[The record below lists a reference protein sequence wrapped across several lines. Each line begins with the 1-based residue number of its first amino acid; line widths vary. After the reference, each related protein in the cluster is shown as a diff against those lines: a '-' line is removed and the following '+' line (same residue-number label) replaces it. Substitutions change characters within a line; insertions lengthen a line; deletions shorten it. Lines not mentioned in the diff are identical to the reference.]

1 MLPDGRLLAT
11 MIAAVF
17 PGQGSQTPGMGKDVY
32 EASAASKEVFEK
44 VSSTL
49 GLDVAKLC
57 FESDEETLRA
67 TNNAQLALFTVG
79 VASYAA
85 CDFQANVFAG
95 HSIGEYAALVCSG
108 TLSLEDGAKL
118 VRRRGELMASAGEL
132 AAGTMAAVLGLEIPI
147 IASVLEGVGG
157 VVVVANDNCPG
168 QTVISGEV
176 EAVALATPLLQEAGA
191 KRVLPLNVSGAFHS
205 PLMTE
210 PSRQMAQALSDAV
223 FQKGKPVYANV
234 TTKPVEDPSDWRD
247 ILEQQ
252 LRDQVRWT
260 DSVRNM
266 IADGVTEFVEFG
278 PGEVLCGMLKRIDK
292 SVPGRRFSVN

>member
-1 MLPDGRLLAT
+1 
-11 MIAAVF
+11 MIAAIF
-17 PGQGSQTPGMGKDVY
+17 PGQGSQTPGMGKDVFD
-32 EASAASKEVFEK
+32 ASNAAREVFENI
-44 VSSTL
+44 SATL
-49 GLDVAKLC
+49 GFDIANLC

-67 TNNAQLALFTVG
+67 TNNAQIALYTVG

-85 CDFQANVFAG
+85 SEFAADVFAG

-108 TLSLEDGAKL
+108 TLSLEDGARL
-118 VRRRGELMASAGEL
+118 VQKRGELMASAGDL
-132 AAGTMAAVLGLEIPI
+132 TPGTMAAVLGLEIPI
-147 IASVLEGVGG
+147 ITETLAKVDGI
-157 VVVVANDNCPG
+157 VVVANDNCPG
-168 QTVISGEV
+168 QTVISGAV
-176 EAVALATPLLQEAGA
+176 EAVASAIPLLQEAGA

-210 PSRQMAQALSDAV
+210 PSRQMAQALANAV

-234 TTKPVEDPSDWRD
+234 TTRPIEDPSDWRTT
-247 ILEQQ
+247 LEQQ

-266 IADGVTEFVEFG
+266 IADGVTEFIEFG

-292 SVPGRRFSVN
+292 TVPARRFSVN

>member
-1 MLPDGRLLAT
+1 
-11 MIAAVF
+11 
-17 PGQGSQTPGMGKDVY
+17 MGKDVFD
-32 EASAASKEVFEK
+32 ASNAAREVFEN
-44 VSSTL
+44 VSATL
-49 GLDVAKLC
+49 GFDIANLC

-67 TNNAQLALFTVG
+67 TNNAQIALYTVG

-85 CDFQANVFAG
+85 SEFAADVFAG

-108 TLSLEDGAKL
+108 TLSLEDGARL
-118 VRRRGELMASAGEL
+118 VQKRGELMASAGDL
-132 AAGTMAAVLGLEIPI
+132 TPGTMAAVLGLEIPI
-147 IASVLEGVGG
+147 ITETLAKVDGI
-157 VVVVANDNCPG
+157 VVVANDNCPG
-168 QTVISGEV
+168 QTVISGAV
-176 EAVALATPLLQEAGA
+176 EAVANAITLLQEAGA

-210 PSRQMAQALSDAV
+210 PSQQMAHALANAV

-234 TTKPVEDPSDWRD
+234 TTKPIEDPSDWRQT
-247 ILEQQ
+247 LEQQ

-266 IADGVTEFVEFG
+266 IADGVTEFIEFG

-292 SVPGRRFSVN
+292 TVPARRFSVN

>member
-1 MLPDGRLLAT
+1 
-11 MIAAVF
+11 MIAAIF
-17 PGQGSQTPGMGKDVY
+17 PGQGSQTPGMGKDVFD
-32 EASAASKEVFEK
+32 ASNAAREVFEN
-44 VSSTL
+44 VSTTL
-49 GLDVAKLC
+49 GFDVAKLC

-67 TNNAQLALFTVG
+67 TNNAQIALYTVG

-85 CDFQANVFAG
+85 SEFAADVFAG

-108 TLSLEDGAKL
+108 TLSLEDGARL
-118 VRRRGELMASAGEL
+118 VQKRGELMASAGDL
-132 AAGTMAAVLGLEIPI
+132 TPGTMAAVLGLEIPTI
-147 IASVLEGVGG
+147 TETLAKVDGI
-157 VVVVANDNCPG
+157 VVVANDNCPG
-168 QTVISGEV
+168 QTVISGAV
-176 EAVALATPLLQEAGA
+176 EAVASAIPLLQEAGA

-210 PSRQMAQALSDAV
+210 PSRQMAQALANAV

-234 TTKPVEDPSDWRD
+234 TTRPIEDPSDWRTT
-247 ILEQQ
+247 LEQQ

-266 IADGVTEFVEFG
+266 IADGVTEFIEFG

-292 SVPGRRFSVN
+292 TVPARRFSVN

>member
-1 MLPDGRLLAT
+1 
-11 MIAAVF
+11 MIAAIF
-17 PGQGSQTPGMGKDVY
+17 PGQGSQTPGMGKDVFD
-32 EASAASKEVFEK
+32 AANAAREVFEN
-44 VSSTL
+44 VSATL
-49 GLDVAKLC
+49 GFDVAELC

-67 TNNAQLALFTVG
+67 TNNAQIALYTVG

-85 CDFQANVFAG
+85 SEFAADVFAG

-108 TLSLEDGAKL
+108 TLSLEDGARL
-118 VRRRGELMASAGEL
+118 VQKRGELMASAGDL
-132 AAGTMAAVLGLEIPI
+132 TPGTMAAVLGLEIPI
-147 IASVLEGVGG
+147 ITETLAKVDGI
-157 VVVVANDNCPG
+157 VVVANDNCPG
-168 QTVISGEV
+168 QTVISGAV
-176 EAVALATPLLQEAGA
+176 EAVASAIPLLQEAGA

-210 PSRQMAQALSDAV
+210 PSRQMAQALANTV

-234 TTKPVEDPSDWRD
+234 TTKPIEDPSDWRQT
-247 ILEQQ
+247 LEQQ

-266 IADGVTEFVEFG
+266 IADGVTEFIEFG

-292 SVPGRRFSVN
+292 TVPARRFSVN

>member
-1 MLPDGRLLAT
+1 
-11 MIAAVF
+11 MIAAIF
-17 PGQGSQTPGMGKDVY
+17 PGQGSQTPGMGKEVY
-32 EASAASKEVFEK
+32 EASSASREVFEN
-44 VSSTL
+44 VAQTL
-49 GLDVAKLC
+49 GFDVSKLC

-67 TNNAQLALFTVG
+67 TNNAQIALFTVG

-85 CDFQANVFAG
+85 SEQVADVFAG
-95 HSIGEYAALVCSG
+95 HSIGEYAALVCSK
-108 TLSLEDGAKL
+108 TLSLEDGARL
-118 VRRRGELMASAGEL
+118 VRKRGELMASAGDL
-132 AAGTMAAVLGLEIPI
+132 TPGTMAAVLGLEILVI
-147 IASVLEGVGG
+147 SETLATVDG

-168 QTVISGEV
+168 QTVISGAV
-176 EAVALATPLLQEAGA
+176 DAVAAAIPLLQEAGA

-210 PSRQMAQALSDAV
+210 PSQQMAQALADAV

-234 TTKPVEDPSDWRD
+234 TTKPVADPSEWRS

-266 IADGVTEFVEFG
+266 ITDGVTEFIEFG

-292 SVPGRRFSVN
+292 TVPARRFSVN

>member
-1 MLPDGRLLAT
+1 
-11 MIAAVF
+11 MIAAIF
-17 PGQGSQTPGMGKDVY
+17 PGQGSQTPGMGKDVFD
-32 EASAASKEVFEK
+32 ASNAAREVFENI
-44 VSSTL
+44 SATL
-49 GLDVAKLC
+49 GFDTANLC

-67 TNNAQLALFTVG
+67 TNNAQIALYTVG

-85 CDFQANVFAG
+85 SEFAADVFAG

-108 TLSLEDGAKL
+108 TLSLEDGARL
-118 VRRRGELMASAGEL
+118 VQKRGELMASAGDL
-132 AAGTMAAVLGLEIPI
+132 TPGTMAAVLGLEIPI
-147 IASVLEGVGG
+147 ITETLAKVDGI
-157 VVVVANDNCPG
+157 VVVANDNCPG
-168 QTVISGEV
+168 QTVISGAV
-176 EAVALATPLLQEAGA
+176 EAVASAIPLLQEAGA

-210 PSRQMAQALSDAV
+210 PSRQMAQALANAV

-234 TTKPVEDPSDWRD
+234 TTRPIEDPSDWRTT
-247 ILEQQ
+247 LEQQ

-266 IADGVTEFVEFG
+266 IADGVTEFIEFG

-292 SVPGRRFSVN
+292 TVPARRFSVN

>member
-1 MLPDGRLLAT
+1 
-11 MIAAVF
+11 MIAAIF
-17 PGQGSQTPGMGKDVY
+17 PGQGSQTPGMGKDVF
-32 EASAASKEVFEK
+32 EASASSREVFEN

-67 TNNAQLALFTVG
+67 TNNAQIALFTVG

-85 CDFQANVFAG
+85 SEFSADVFAG

-108 TLSLEDGAKL
+108 TLSLEDGARL
-118 VRRRGELMASAGEL
+118 VKKRGELMASAGDL
-132 AAGTMAAVLGLEIPI
+132 TPGTMAAVLGLEIPAI
-147 IASVLEGVGG
+147 GEALAKVDGI
-157 VVVVANDNCPG
+157 VVVANDNCPG
-168 QTVISGEV
+168 QTVISGAV
-176 EAVALATPLLQEAGA
+176 EAVAAAIPLLQEAGA

-210 PSRQMAQALSDAV
+210 PSRQMAQSLADAI

-234 TTKPVEDPSDWRD
+234 TTRPVEDPSAWRGV
-247 ILEQQ
+247 LEQQ
-252 LRDQVRWT
+252 LREQVRWT

-266 IADGVTEFVEFG
+266 IADGVTEFIEFG

-292 SVPGRRFSVN
+292 LVPARRFKVN

>member
-1 MLPDGRLLAT
+1 
-11 MIAAVF
+11 MIAAIF
-17 PGQGSQTPGMGKDVY
+17 PGQGSQTPGMGKDVF
-32 EASAASKEVFEK
+32 EASASSREVFEN
-44 VSSTL
+44 VSKTL
-49 GLDVAKLC
+49 GIDIAKLC

-67 TNNAQLALFTVG
+67 TNNAQIALYTVG

-85 CDFQANVFAG
+85 SDQSADVFAG

-108 TLSLEDGAKL
+108 TLSLEDGARL
-118 VRRRGELMASAGEL
+118 VRKRGELMASAGDL
-132 AAGTMAAVLGLEIPI
+132 TPGTMAAVLGLEIPVI
-147 IASVLEGVGG
+147 SETLAGVEG

-176 EAVALATPLLQEAGA
+176 DAVAKAIPMLQEAGA

-210 PSRQMAQALSDAV
+210 PSRQMAQALADAV

-234 TTKPVEDPSDWRD
+234 TTKPVADPSDWRP

-266 IADGVTEFVEFG
+266 IADGVTEFIEFG

-292 SVPGRRFSVN
+292 TVPARRFSVN

>member
-1 MLPDGRLLAT
+1 
-11 MIAAVF
+11 MIAAIF
-17 PGQGSQTPGMGKDVY
+17 PGQGSQTPGMGKDVFD
-32 EASAASKEVFEK
+32 AANAAREVFEN
-44 VSSTL
+44 VSATL
-49 GLDVAKLC
+49 GFDIAELC

-67 TNNAQLALFTVG
+67 TNNAQIALYTVG

-85 CDFQANVFAG
+85 SEFAADVFAG

-108 TLSLEDGAKL
+108 TLSLEDGARL
-118 VRRRGELMASAGEL
+118 VQKRGELMASAGDL
-132 AAGTMAAVLGLEIPI
+132 TPGTMAAVLGLEIPTI
-147 IASVLEGVGG
+147 TETLAKVEGI
-157 VVVVANDNCPG
+157 VVVANDNCPG
-168 QTVISGEV
+168 QTVISGAV
-176 EAVALATPLLQEAGA
+176 EAVASAIPLLQEAGA

-210 PSRQMAQALSDAV
+210 PSRQMAQALANAV

-234 TTKPVEDPSDWRD
+234 TTKPIEDPSDWRQT
-247 ILEQQ
+247 LEQQ

-266 IADGVTEFVEFG
+266 IADGVTEFIEFG

-292 SVPGRRFSVN
+292 TVPARRFSVN

>member
-1 MLPDGRLLAT
+1 
-11 MIAAVF
+11 MIAAIF
-17 PGQGSQTPGMGKDVY
+17 PGQGSQTPGMGKDVFD
-32 EASAASKEVFEK
+32 ASNTAREVFEN
-44 VSSTL
+44 VSTTL
-49 GLDVAKLC
+49 GFDVAKLC

-67 TNNAQLALFTVG
+67 TNNAQIALYTVG

-85 CDFQANVFAG
+85 SEFAADVFAG

-108 TLSLEDGAKL
+108 TLSLEDGARL
-118 VRRRGELMASAGEL
+118 VQKRGELMASAGDL
-132 AAGTMAAVLGLEIPI
+132 TPGTMAAVLGLEIPI
-147 IASVLEGVGG
+147 ITETLAKVDGI
-157 VVVVANDNCPG
+157 VVVANDNCPG
-168 QTVISGEV
+168 QTVISGAV
-176 EAVALATPLLQEAGA
+176 EAVASAIPLLQEAGA

-210 PSRQMAQALSDAV
+210 PSRQMAQALANAV

-234 TTKPVEDPSDWRD
+234 TTKPIEDPSDWRQT
-247 ILEQQ
+247 LEQQ

-266 IADGVTEFVEFG
+266 IADGVTEFIEFG

-292 SVPGRRFSVN
+292 TVPARRFSVN

>member
-1 MLPDGRLLAT
+1 
-11 MIAAVF
+11 MIAAIF
-17 PGQGSQTPGMGKDVY
+17 PGQGSQTPGMGKDVFD
-32 EASAASKEVFEK
+32 ASNAAREVFEN
-44 VSSTL
+44 VSTTL
-49 GLDVAKLC
+49 GFDVAKLC

-67 TNNAQLALFTVG
+67 TNNAQIALYTVG

-85 CDFQANVFAG
+85 SEFAADVFAG

-108 TLSLEDGAKL
+108 TLSLEDGARL
-118 VRRRGELMASAGEL
+118 VQKRGELMASAGDL
-132 AAGTMAAVLGLEIPI
+132 TPGTMAAVLGLEIPTI
-147 IASVLEGVGG
+147 TETLAKVDGI
-157 VVVVANDNCPG
+157 VVVANDNCPG
-168 QTVISGEV
+168 QTVISGAV
-176 EAVALATPLLQEAGA
+176 EAVASAIPLLQEAGA

-210 PSRQMAQALSDAV
+210 PSRQMAQALANAV

-234 TTKPVEDPSDWRD
+234 TTRPIEDPSDWRQT
-247 ILEQQ
+247 LEQQ

-266 IADGVTEFVEFG
+266 IADGVTEFIEFG

-292 SVPGRRFSVN
+292 TVPARRFSVN

>member
-1 MLPDGRLLAT
+1 
-11 MIAAVF
+11 MIAAIF
-17 PGQGSQTPGMGKDVY
+17 PGQGSQTPGMGKDVF
-32 EASAASKEVFEK
+32 EASASSREVFEN
-44 VSSTL
+44 VSKTL
-49 GLDVAKLC
+49 GIDITKLC

-67 TNNAQLALFTVG
+67 TNNAQIALYTVG

-85 CDFQANVFAG
+85 SDQSADVFAG

-108 TLSLEDGAKL
+108 TLSLEDGARL
-118 VRRRGELMASAGEL
+118 VRKRGELMASAGDL
-132 AAGTMAAVLGLEIPI
+132 TPGTMAAVLGLEIPLI
-147 IASVLEGVGG
+147 SETLAKVDG

-176 EAVALATPLLQEAGA
+176 DAVAKAIPMLQEAGA

-210 PSRQMAQALSDAV
+210 PSRQMAQALADAV
-223 FQKGKPVYANV
+223 FQKGKPIYANV
-234 TTKPVEDPSDWRD
+234 TTKPVADPSDWRS

-266 IADGVTEFVEFG
+266 IADGVTEFIEFG

-292 SVPGRRFSVN
+292 AVPARRFSVN

>member
-1 MLPDGRLLAT
+1 
-11 MIAAVF
+11 MIAAIF
-17 PGQGSQTPGMGKDVY
+17 PGQGSQTPGMGKEVY
-32 EASAASKEVFEK
+32 EASSASREVFEN
-44 VSSTL
+44 VAQTL
-49 GLDVAKLC
+49 GFDVSKLC

-67 TNNAQLALFTVG
+67 TNNAQIALFTVG

-85 CDFQANVFAG
+85 SEQVADVFAG
-95 HSIGEYAALVCSG
+95 HSIGEYAALVCSK
-108 TLSLEDGAKL
+108 TLSLEDGARL
-118 VRRRGELMASAGEL
+118 VRKRGELMASAGDL
-132 AAGTMAAVLGLEIPI
+132 TPGTMAAVLGLEILVI
-147 IASVLEGVGG
+147 SETLAAVEG

-168 QTVISGEV
+168 QTVISGAV
-176 EAVALATPLLQEAGA
+176 DAVAAAIPLLQEAGA

-210 PSRQMAQALSDAV
+210 PSQQMAQALADAV

-234 TTKPVEDPSDWRD
+234 TTKPVADPSEWRS

-266 IADGVTEFVEFG
+266 ITDGVTEFIEFG

-292 SVPGRRFSVN
+292 TVPARRFSVN

>member
-1 MLPDGRLLAT
+1 
-11 MIAAVF
+11 MIAAIF
-17 PGQGSQTPGMGKDVY
+17 PGQGSQTPGMGRDVFDAS
-32 EASAASKEVFEK
+32 EAAREVFKK
-44 VSSTL
+44 VSNTL
-49 GLDVAKLC
+49 GIDIAKLC

-67 TNNAQLALFTVG
+67 TNNAQIALYTVG
-79 VASYAA
+79 VASYSASEQAA
-85 CDFQANVFAG
+85 DVFAG

-108 TLSLEDGAKL
+108 TLSLEDGARL
-118 VRRRGELMASAGEL
+118 VRKRGELMASAGDL
-132 AAGTMAAVLGLEIPI
+132 TPGTMAAVLGLEIPLI
-147 IASVLEGVGG
+147 SETLAKVDG

-176 EAVALATPLLQEAGA
+176 DAVAKAIPMLQEAGA

-210 PSRQMAQALSDAV
+210 PSRQMAQALADAV

-234 TTKPVEDPSDWRD
+234 TTEPVADPSDWRS

-266 IADGVTEFVEFG
+266 ITDGVTEFIEFG

-292 SVPGRRFSVN
+292 TVPARRFSVN

>member
-1 MLPDGRLLAT
+1 
-11 MIAAVF
+11 MIAAIF
-17 PGQGSQTPGMGKDVY
+17 PGQGSQTPGMGKDVFD
-32 EASAASKEVFEK
+32 ASNAAREVFEN
-44 VSSTL
+44 VSATL
-49 GLDVAKLC
+49 GFDIANLC

-67 TNNAQLALFTVG
+67 TNNAQIALYTVG

-85 CDFQANVFAG
+85 SEFAADVFAG

-108 TLSLEDGAKL
+108 TLSLEDGARL
-118 VRRRGELMASAGEL
+118 VQKRGELMASAGDL
-132 AAGTMAAVLGLEIPI
+132 TPGTMAAVLGLEIPI
-147 IASVLEGVGG
+147 ITETLAKVDGI
-157 VVVVANDNCPG
+157 VVVANDNCPG
-168 QTVISGEV
+168 QTVISGAV
-176 EAVALATPLLQEAGA
+176 EAVASAIPLLQEAGA

-210 PSRQMAQALSDAV
+210 PSRQMAQALANAV

-234 TTKPVEDPSDWRD
+234 TTRPIEDPSDWRTT
-247 ILEQQ
+247 LEQQ

-266 IADGVTEFVEFG
+266 IADGVTEFIEFG

-292 SVPGRRFSVN
+292 TVPARRFSVN

>member
-1 MLPDGRLLAT
+1 
-11 MIAAVF
+11 MIAAIF
-17 PGQGSQTPGMGKDVY
+17 PGQGSQTPGMGKDVFD
-32 EASAASKEVFEK
+32 ASNAAREVFEN
-44 VSSTL
+44 VSATL
-49 GLDVAKLC
+49 GFDIANLC

-67 TNNAQLALFTVG
+67 TNNAQIALYTVG

-85 CDFQANVFAG
+85 SEFAADVFAG

-108 TLSLEDGAKL
+108 TLSLEDGARL
-118 VRRRGELMASAGEL
+118 VQKRGELMASAGDL
-132 AAGTMAAVLGLEIPI
+132 TPGTMAAVLGLEIPI
-147 IASVLEGVGG
+147 ITETLAKVDGI
-157 VVVVANDNCPG
+157 VVVANDNCPG
-168 QTVISGEV
+168 QTVISGAV
-176 EAVALATPLLQEAGA
+176 EAMASAIPLLQEAGA

-210 PSRQMAQALSDAV
+210 PSRQMAQALANAV

-234 TTKPVEDPSDWRD
+234 TAKPIEDPSDWRQT
-247 ILEQQ
+247 LEQQ

-266 IADGVTEFVEFG
+266 IADGVTEFIEFG

-292 SVPGRRFSVN
+292 TVPARRFSVN

>member
-1 MLPDGRLLAT
+1 
-11 MIAAVF
+11 MIAAIF
-17 PGQGSQTPGMGKDVY
+17 PGQGSQTPGMGKEVY
-32 EASAASKEVFEK
+32 EASSASREVFEN
-44 VSSTL
+44 VAQTL
-49 GLDVAKLC
+49 GFDVSKLC

-67 TNNAQLALFTVG
+67 TNNAQIALFTVG

-85 CDFQANVFAG
+85 SEQVADVFAG
-95 HSIGEYAALVCSG
+95 HSIGEYAALVCSK
-108 TLSLEDGAKL
+108 TLSLEDGARL
-118 VRRRGELMASAGEL
+118 VRKRGELMASAGDL
-132 AAGTMAAVLGLEIPI
+132 TPGTMAAVLGLEIPVI
-147 IASVLEGVGG
+147 SETLATVDG

-168 QTVISGEV
+168 QTVISGAV
-176 EAVALATPLLQEAGA
+176 DAVAAAIPLLQEAGA

-210 PSRQMAQALSDAV
+210 PSQQMAQALADAV

-234 TTKPVEDPSDWRD
+234 TTKPVADPSEWRS

-266 IADGVTEFVEFG
+266 ITDGVTEFIEFG

-292 SVPGRRFSVN
+292 TVPARRFSVN

>member
-1 MLPDGRLLAT
+1 
-11 MIAAVF
+11 MIAAIF
-17 PGQGSQTPGMGKDVY
+17 PGQGSQTPGMGKDVF
-32 EASAASKEVFEK
+32 EASLAAREVFEN
-44 VSSTL
+44 VSKAL
-49 GLDVAKLC
+49 EFDVAKLC
-57 FESDEETLRA
+57 FESDEEILRA
-67 TNNAQLALFTVG
+67 TNNAQIALFTVG

-85 CDFQANVFAG
+85 SELAAAVFAG
-95 HSIGEYAALVCSG
+95 HSIGEYAALVSSG
-108 TLSLEDGAKL
+108 TLSLEDGARL
-118 VRRRGELMASAGEL
+118 VRRRGELMASAGDL
-132 AAGTMAAVLGLEIPI
+132 TPGTMAAVLGLEIPSI
-147 IASVLEGVGG
+147 SETLARVDG

-168 QTVISGEV
+168 QTVISGAID
-176 EAVALATPLLQEAGA
+176 AVAAAIPLLQEAGA

-210 PSRQMAQALSDAV
+210 PSRQMAQSLADAV
-223 FQKGKPVYANV
+223 FQEGKPVYANV
-234 TTKPVEDPSDWRD
+234 TTKPVADPSDWRG

-292 SVPGRRFSVN
+292 TVPARRFSVN

>member
-1 MLPDGRLLAT
+1 
-11 MIAAVF
+11 MIAAIF
-17 PGQGSQTPGMGKDVY
+17 PGQGSQTPGMGKDVF
-32 EASAASKEVFEK
+32 EASLASREVFEN
-44 VSSTL
+44 VSATL
-49 GLDVAKLC
+49 GMDVAKLC
-57 FESDEETLRA
+57 FEADEETLRS
-67 TNNAQLALFTVG
+67 TDNAQIALFTVG

-85 CDFQANVFAG
+85 SEYAADVFAG

-108 TLSLEDGAKL
+108 TISLEDGARL
-118 VRRRGELMASAGEL
+118 VRKRGELMASAGQI
-132 AAGTMAAVLGLEIPI
+132 APGTMAAVLGLEIPV
-147 IASVLEGVGG
+147 IAAVLEEVDGT
-157 VVVVANDNCPG
+157 VVVANDNCPG

-176 EAVALATPLLQEAGA
+176 EAVAAATPLLQEAGA

-210 PSRQMAQALSDAV
+210 PSRHMAQALADAV

-234 TTKPVEDPSDWRD
+234 LTRPVEDPSEWRSV
-247 ILEQQ
+247 LEQQ

-266 IADGVTEFVEFG
+266 IADGVTEFIEFG

-292 SVPGRRFSVN
+292 SVPARRFVVESN

>member
-1 MLPDGRLLAT
+1 
-11 MIAAVF
+11 MIAAIF
-17 PGQGSQTPGMGKDVY
+17 PGQGSQIPGMGKDVFD
-32 EASAASKEVFEK
+32 SSPAAREVFAN
-44 VSSTL
+44 VSETL
-49 GLDVAKLC
+49 GFDVANLC

-67 TNNAQLALFTVG
+67 TNNAQIALFTVG
-79 VASYAA
+79 VASYRASGM
-85 CDFQANVFAG
+85 QADVFAG
-95 HSIGEYAALVCSG
+95 HSIGEYAALVCAG

-118 VRRRGELMASAGEL
+118 VKRRGELMASAGDL
-132 AAGTMAAVLGLEIPI
+132 TPGTMAAVLGLEIPI
-147 IASVLEGVGG
+147 ITVTLEKVDGI
-157 VVVVANDNCPG
+157 VVVANDNCPG

-176 EAVALATPLLQEAGA
+176 DAVTLAIPLLQEAGA

-223 FQKGKPVYANV
+223 FRKGKPVYANV
-234 TTKPVEDPSDWRD
+234 TTKPVEDPSDWRQ

-266 IADGVTEFVEFG
+266 IADGVTEFIEFG

-292 SVPGRRFSVN
+292 SVPARRFTVN

>member
-1 MLPDGRLLAT
+1 
-11 MIAAVF
+11 
-17 PGQGSQTPGMGKDVY
+17 MGKDVFD
-32 EASAASKEVFEK
+32 AANAAREVFEN
-44 VSSTL
+44 VSATL
-49 GLDVAKLC
+49 GFDIAELC

-67 TNNAQLALFTVG
+67 TNNAQIALYTVG

-85 CDFQANVFAG
+85 SEFAADVFAG

-108 TLSLEDGAKL
+108 TLSLEDGARL
-118 VRRRGELMASAGEL
+118 VQKRGELMASAGDL
-132 AAGTMAAVLGLEIPI
+132 TPGTMAAVLGLEIPI
-147 IASVLEGVGG
+147 ITETLAKVDGI
-157 VVVVANDNCPG
+157 VVVANDNCPG
-168 QTVISGEV
+168 QTVISGAV
-176 EAVALATPLLQEAGA
+176 EAVASAIPLLQEAGA

-210 PSRQMAQALSDAV
+210 PSRQMAQALANAV

-234 TTKPVEDPSDWRD
+234 TTKPIEDPSDWRQT
-247 ILEQQ
+247 LEQQ

-266 IADGVTEFVEFG
+266 IADGVTEFIEFG

-292 SVPGRRFSVN
+292 TVPARRFSVN

>member
-1 MLPDGRLLAT
+1 
-11 MIAAVF
+11 MIAAIF
-17 PGQGSQTPGMGKDVY
+17 PGQGSQTPGMGRDVFD
-32 EASAASKEVFEK
+32 ASGAAREVFEN
-44 VSSTL
+44 VSKTL
-49 GLDVAKLC
+49 GIDIAKLC

-67 TNNAQLALFTVG
+67 TNNAQIALYTVG
-79 VASYAA
+79 VASYSASEQAA
-85 CDFQANVFAG
+85 DVFAG

-108 TLSLEDGAKL
+108 TLSLEDGARL
-118 VRRRGELMASAGEL
+118 VRKRGELMASAGDL
-132 AAGTMAAVLGLEIPI
+132 TPGTMAAVLGLEIPLI
-147 IASVLEGVGG
+147 SETLAKVDG

-176 EAVALATPLLQEAGA
+176 DAVAKAIPMLQEAGA

-210 PSRQMAQALSDAV
+210 PSRQMAQALADAV

-234 TTKPVEDPSDWRD
+234 TTKPVADPSDWRS

-266 IADGVTEFVEFG
+266 IADGVTEFIEFG

-292 SVPGRRFSVN
+292 TVPARRFSVN

>member
-1 MLPDGRLLAT
+1 
-11 MIAAVF
+11 MIAAIF
-17 PGQGSQTPGMGKDVY
+17 PGQGSQTPGMGKDVFD
-32 EASAASKEVFEK
+32 AANAAREVFEN
-44 VSSTL
+44 VSATL
-49 GLDVAKLC
+49 GFDIAELC

-67 TNNAQLALFTVG
+67 TNNAQIALYTVG

-85 CDFQANVFAG
+85 SEFAADVFAG

-108 TLSLEDGAKL
+108 TLSLEDGARL
-118 VRRRGELMASAGEL
+118 VQKRGELMASAGDL
-132 AAGTMAAVLGLEIPI
+132 TPGTMAAVLGLEIPI
-147 IASVLEGVGG
+147 ITETLAKVDGI
-157 VVVVANDNCPG
+157 VVVANDNCPG
-168 QTVISGEV
+168 QTVISGAV
-176 EAVALATPLLQEAGA
+176 EAVASAIPLLQEAGA

-210 PSRQMAQALSDAV
+210 PSRQMAQALANAV

-234 TTKPVEDPSDWRD
+234 TTKPIEDPSDWRQT
-247 ILEQQ
+247 LEQQ

-266 IADGVTEFVEFG
+266 IADGVTEFIEFG

-292 SVPGRRFSVN
+292 TVPARRFSVN